1 MMGEADKS
9 PVILIV
15 DDEQL
20 IRELVADYLSDEGY
34 TVLQAKNGRDALNL
48 LREQAVDLVVLD
60 VMMPGMNGFEVCE
73 ELRTFSSTLVIMLT
87 AKSEDEDKLSGYECG
102 VDDYVTKPFSPK
114 VLAAKINVLLQRFRV
129 SDSAI
134 NAGEDEYFVM
144 DEAAMELRVGGEV
157 IALSS
162 KEFELL
168 VYLAKHPNQVLTR
181 DSLLDAIWG
190 FDYYGDARAV
200 DTSIKRLRRKLG
212 AEAERIVTV
221 RGSGYKYQS

>member
-1 MMGEADKS
+1 MGDVGKS

-34 TVLQAKNGRDALNL
+34 TVLQAKNGRDALNI

-60 VMMPGMNGFEVCE
+60 LMMPGMNGFEVCE
-73 ELRTFSSTLVIMLT
+73 ELRTFSRALVIMLT

-114 VLAAKINVLLQRFRV
+114 VLSAKINVLLQRFRAV
-129 SDSAI
+129 ESALG
-134 NAGEDEYFVM
+134 AGEDDYFVL

-157 IALSS
+157 VALSS
-162 KEFELL
+162 KEFEIL
-168 VYLAKHPNQVLTR
+168 VYLVKHPNQVLTR
-181 DSLLDAIWG
+181 DRLLDVIWG

-212 AEAERIVTV
+212 AESERIVTV
-221 RGSGYKYQS
+221 RGSGYKYQT

>member
-1 MMGEADKS
+1 MGDVGKS

-34 TVLQAKNGRDALNL
+34 SVLQAKNGRDALNI
-48 LREQAVDLVVLD
+48 LREQAVGLVVLD

-73 ELRTFSSTLVIMLT
+73 ELRTFSRAIVIMLT
-87 AKSEDEDKLSGYECG
+87 AKSEDEDKISGYECG

-114 VLAAKINVLLQRFRV
+114 VLSAKINVLLQRFRAA
-129 SDSAI
+129 DSALG
-134 NAGEDEYFVM
+134 AGKDDFFVL
-144 DEAAMELRVGGEV
+144 DEAAMELRIGGEV
-157 IALSS
+157 VALSS
-162 KEFELL
+162 KEFEIL

-181 DSLLDAIWG
+181 DRLLDVIWG

-212 AEAERIVTV
+212 VESERIVTV
-221 RGSGYKYQS
+221 RGSGYKYQT

>member
-1 MMGEADKS
+1 MGDVDNS

-34 TVLQAKNGRDALNL
+34 TVLQAKNGRDALNI

-73 ELRTFSSTLVIMLT
+73 ELRTFSRALVIMLT

-114 VLAAKINVLLQRFRV
+114 VLSAKINVLLQRFRTV
-129 SDSAI
+129 DSALG
-134 NAGEDEYFVM
+134 AGEDDYFVL
-144 DEAAMELRVGGEV
+144 DEAAMELRVDGEV
-157 IALSS
+157 VALSTQ
-162 KEFELL
+162 EFEIL

-181 DSLLDAIWG
+181 DRLLDVIWG

-212 AEAERIVTV
+212 TESERIVTV
-221 RGSGYKYQS
+221 RGSGYKYQT

>member
-1 MMGEADKS
+1 MGDLDES
-9 PVILIV
+9 PIILVV

-34 TVLQAKNGRDALNL
+34 TVLQAKNGCDALRI
-48 LREQAVDLVVLD
+48 LRDQAVDLVVLD

-73 ELRTFSSTLVIMLT
+73 ELRTFSRALVIMLT

-114 VLAAKINVLLQRFRV
+114 VLAAKINALLQRFRAA
-129 SDSAI
+129 DSAS
-134 NAGEDEYFVM
+134 AAKDEGYFVM

-157 IALSS
+157 IALSG

-212 AEAERIVTV
+212 AESERIVTV

>member
-1 MMGEADKS
+1 MGEADKS

-20 IRELVADYLSDEGY
+20 IRELVVDYLSDEGY
-34 TVLQAKNGRDALNL
+34 LVLQAKNGRDALNL

-114 VLAAKINVLLQRFRV
+114 VLAAKINVLLQRFRA
-129 SDSAI
+129 SDLARD
-134 NAGEDEYFVM
+134 AGGDLYFVM
-144 DEAAMELRVGGEV
+144 DEAAMELRIGGEV

-168 VYLAKHPNQVLTR
+168 VYLAKHPNQVLSR

-212 AEAERIVTV
+212 VEAERIVTV

>member
-1 MMGEADKS
+1 MGDVGKS

-34 TVLQAKNGRDALNL
+34 SVLQAKNGRDALNI

-73 ELRTFSSTLVIMLT
+73 ELRTFSRAIVIMLT
-87 AKSEDEDKLSGYECG
+87 AKSEDEDKISGYECG

-114 VLAAKINVLLQRFRV
+114 VLSAKINVLLQRFRAA
-129 SDSAI
+129 DSALG
-134 NAGEDEYFVM
+134 AGEDDYFVL

-157 IALSS
+157 VALSS
-162 KEFELL
+162 KEFEIL

-181 DSLLDAIWG
+181 DRLLDVIWG

-212 AEAERIVTV
+212 AESERIVTV
-221 RGSGYKYQS
+221 RGSGYKYQT